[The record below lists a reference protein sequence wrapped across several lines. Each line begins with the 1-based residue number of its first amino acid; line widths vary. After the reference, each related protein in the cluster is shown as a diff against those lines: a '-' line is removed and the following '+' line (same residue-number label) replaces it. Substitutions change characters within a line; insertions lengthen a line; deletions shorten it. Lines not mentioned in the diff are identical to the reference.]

1 MKCLRV
7 VFIAA
12 CCAVPVFGTAI
23 LGVFNSPSGDLGSA
37 THTYSFGGHSIDV
50 TGFGP
55 GSPHLFGKNAGG
67 DEIGVG
73 LTNDP
78 DSEISGTS
86 YIELDLINILGFVP
100 LTMTMNST
108 TDPEAWKFLQSSTS
122 GVLGTSLF
130 TGSDEGPHAI
140 SPTLRYLQIEATTGN
155 VLLHSIA
162 FDDGGG
168 GGQAVPEPLSL
179 GLTGMGLVAVYFA
192 RRRRRGPTS

>member
-1 MKCLRV
+1 
-7 VFIAA
+7 
-12 CCAVPVFGTAI
+12 
-23 LGVFNSPSGDLGSA
+23 
-37 THTYSFGGHSIDV
+37 
-50 TGFGP
+50 
-55 GSPHLFGKNAGG
+55 
-67 DEIGVG
+67 

-78 DSEISGTS
+78 DNEISGTS

-100 LTMTMNST
+100 LTLSMNST

-122 GVLGTSLF
+122 GVLGTCSVATPCW
-130 TGSDEGPHAI
+130 TGTSEGSVLI
-140 SPTLRYLQIEATTGN
+140 SPTLRFLQIEATNGN

-192 RRRRRGPTS
+192 RRRKRGPTS